1 MLVKMFLIK
10 DESNVY
16 RFGVTVVDYM
26 FEVLYTVPV
35 LDTWMHVSLVYR
47 GPAEGEG
54 IRLYVDGLP
63 AGDDTSRNP
72 VTTTAPADGRLKI
85 SKLFEGGNAQKTPT
99 TIDELLFWNRQL
111 SQAEIT
117 AIKNLT

>member
-1 MLVKMFLIK
+1 M
-10 DESNVY
+10 
-16 RFGVTVVDYM
+16 VDHM

-35 LDTWMHVSLVYR
+35 LDTWLHVALVYK
-47 GPAEGEG
+47 GPAEG
-54 IRLYVDGLP
+54 DGLP
-63 AGDDTSRNP
+63 AGDDTTRDP
-72 VTTTAPADGRLKI
+72 VTTVPADGRLKI
-85 SKLFEGGNAQKTPT
+85 SKLFEEGNGHNSPA

>member
-1 MLVKMFLIK
+1 
-10 DESNVY
+10 
-16 RFGVTVVDYM
+16 M

-35 LDTWMHVSLVYR
+35 LDTWLHVGLVYK

-54 IRLYVDGLP
+54 IRLYVNGLP
-63 AGDDTSRNP
+63 AGDDTTRDP
-72 VTTTAPADGRLKI
+72 ITTAPADGRLKI
-85 SKLFEGGNAQKTPT
+85 SKLFEEGNGHNSPA